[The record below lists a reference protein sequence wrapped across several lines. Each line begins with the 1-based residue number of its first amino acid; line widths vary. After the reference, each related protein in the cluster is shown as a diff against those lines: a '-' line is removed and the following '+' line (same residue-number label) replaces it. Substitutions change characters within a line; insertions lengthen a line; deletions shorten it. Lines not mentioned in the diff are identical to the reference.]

1 MTQLITRLNLAH
13 TKTAQRILTIQRLAY
28 RIEADLID
36 FDGIPQLHESLAEL
50 QASSETFL
58 GYHVNKTIAGVLS
71 YEIDDTTLDIGRLV
85 VHPDHFRKGIG
96 RQLVQ
101 HVETI
106 PHITKI
112 IVSTGARNKPAC
124 NLYESLGY
132 THTDTREILA
142 GLTIAF
148 YEKIKTN

>member
-1 MTQLITRLNLAH
+1 MTQFITTLDLSN

-36 FDGIPQLHESLAEL
+36 FDGIPQLHESLSEL
-50 QASSETFL
+50 QASSETFI
-58 GYHVNKTIAGVLS
+58 GYHVDNTIAVS
-71 YEIDDTTLDIGRLV
+71 YETKNTTLDIGRLV

-106 PHITKI
+106 PNITKI

-124 NLYESLGY
+124 RLYESLGY
-132 THTDTREILA
+132 IRTDTREIVA

-148 YEKIKTN
+148 YEKVKAD